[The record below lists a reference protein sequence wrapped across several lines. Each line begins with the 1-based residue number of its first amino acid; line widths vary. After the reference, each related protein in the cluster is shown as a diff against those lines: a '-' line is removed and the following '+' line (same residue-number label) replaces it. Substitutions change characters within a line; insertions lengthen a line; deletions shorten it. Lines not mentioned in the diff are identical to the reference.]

1 MPAVFDIFLYIL
13 FLDPKHNMKKGT
25 VDPGVCDLP
34 CFQEIA
40 ELLIIE
46 EVVELGTDAVRQ
58 LLGDIHVACE
68 VFRLLIEQLV
78 FQDQ

>member
-34 CFQEIA
+34 RFQEIA

-58 LLGDIHVACE
+58 LLGDIHVECD
-68 VFRLLIEQLV
+68 VFRLLVELIV
-78 FQDQ
+78 FLD